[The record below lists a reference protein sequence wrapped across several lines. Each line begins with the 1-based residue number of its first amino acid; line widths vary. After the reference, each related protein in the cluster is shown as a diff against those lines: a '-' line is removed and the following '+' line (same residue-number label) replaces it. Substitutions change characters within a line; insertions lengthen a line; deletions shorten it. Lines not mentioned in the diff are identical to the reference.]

1 MNQVEI
7 YKTKEGE
14 AAIEVKFE
22 NDTVWL
28 TQYQLTDLFKRDRT
42 VIARHINN
50 IFNEGELDEKRNVQK
65 MHIANSDKPVAYY
78 NLDVVISIGY
88 RVKSKE
94 GTQFRIWATQRLKEI
109 FCRLSIVIT
118 CTKALRNKLQ
128 ICCI

>member
-65 MHIANSDKPVAYY
+65 MHIANSDKLVMLY
-78 NLDVVISIGY
+78 NLI
-88 RVKSKE
+88 KS
-94 GTQFRIWATQRLKEI
+94 
-109 FCRLSIVIT
+109 
-118 CTKALRNKLQ
+118 
-128 ICCI
+128 